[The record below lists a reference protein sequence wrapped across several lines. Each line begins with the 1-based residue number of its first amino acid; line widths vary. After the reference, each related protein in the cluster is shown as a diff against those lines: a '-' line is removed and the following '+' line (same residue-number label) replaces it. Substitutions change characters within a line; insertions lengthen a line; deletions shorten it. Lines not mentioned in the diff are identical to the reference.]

1 MANSKSSRLYIK
13 VHNAAQAEGQLND
26 MLGLK
31 ATRYT
36 KKGDIEK
43 RPRGTYVRP
52 HTTWEFDFMKT
63 NDGEHQDVYEAL
75 ENATSFIQ
83 ERSIVLKELSASA
96 ELELTFVLYMSNV
109 ANTGFF
115 LDRNLL
121 SSLHECGIEVDVD
134 IYNLD

>member
-1 MANSKSSRLYIK
+1 MANLKTSRLYIK
-13 VHNAAQAEGQLND
+13 VHNAVQEEVQLNE

-43 RPRGTYVRP
+43 RPHGTYVRP

-63 NDGEHQDVYEAL
+63 KDGEHQDVFEAL
-75 ENATSFIQ
+75 GDATRFIQ
-83 ERSIVLKELSASA
+83 ERAIVLKELRESS
-96 ELELTFVLYMSNV
+96 ELELTFVIYMSNV

-121 SSLHECGIEVDVD
+121 ASLHECGIEVDVD